1 MPNQKIL
8 IVDDDISVGTVV
20 KLALEDSYDVS
31 VATRAMTAYKH
42 LSKYKVD
49 LVLLD
54 IKMPKVDGLEA
65 LKEIKKNHP
74 ETFVIMLTAYASID
88 NIEKARTLGAYG
100 VISKPFEIDELRA
113 YVDEVIAQ
121 NRLKEF

>member
-1 MPNQKIL
+1 MLNQKIL

-20 KLALEDSYDVS
+20 KIALEDCYDVS
-31 VATRAMTAYKH
+31 VTTRAMTAYKY
-42 LSKYKVD
+42 LSEYKVD

-54 IKMPKVDGLEA
+54 IKMPKVNGLEA

-100 VISKPFEIDELRA
+100 VISKPFEISELRA
-113 YVDEVIAQ
+113 NVDQVFTQ
-121 NRLKEF
+121 NSLKEF

>member
-31 VATRAMTAYKH
+31 RAMTAYKH